1 MPTNG
6 RLTEAEKMKIW
17 PVITHRLGISPNSP
31 KRDAMEDVLI
41 EAYKLFQECGFLN
54 KMEEIIYGIESNMV
68 DIECSHDV
76 EDCTDSIYDID
87 NLLTKAKK
95 LINNNII

>member
-1 MPTNG
+1 MPING
-6 RLTEAEKMKIW
+6 RLTEAERMKIW

-41 EAYKLFQECGFLN
+41 EAYKMFQECGLLN
-54 KMEEIIYGIESNMV
+54 KMEEIVYGIEANMG
-68 DIECSHDV
+68 DIECSHDI
-76 EDCTDSIYDID
+76 EDCFDSINDID
-87 NLLTKAKK
+87 ILLTKAKK